1 MKAVLLVAV
10 IAGLLILAGCQPFL
24 PSGATK
30 ENLAKDLL
38 ESVIDILGE
47 ELPDPDSSPT
57 ELLELVKRFIYI
69 PEGDENDSEVIEGA
83 LDIGGLVL
91 VLNFSKPAT
100 AVDFTVLSVVEH
112 DVKSIPPYIIND
124 PPAFVDKVYRIIAQL
139 QTEDSTIT
147 SISLPMITIVNETK
161 AYFFTVFIGGTGS
174 ATELLHYPKLQPIF

>member
-1 MKAVLLVAV
+1 MKAVLLVVV
-10 IAGLLILAGCQPFL
+10 IAGLLILAGCQPF

-47 ELPDPDSSPT
+47 ELPDPNSSPT

-69 PEGDENDSEVIEGA
+69 PEGDENDSEVIKGA
-83 LDIGGLVL
+83 LNIGRLVL
-91 VLNFSKPAT
+91 VSNFSKPAT
-100 AVDFTVLSVVEH
+100 AVDFTVLSVAEH
-112 DVKSIPPYIIND
+112 DVKSIPSYIISD

-174 ATELLHYPKLQPIF
+174 ATELLHYPKLQSIF